1 MCCSPHSF
9 AVAIESR
16 PFSAKTVLVS
26 PGAQAQTISIILVHF
41 FPCTQRFLVS
51 LHVWPLS
58 PLKFPKPGIPWCCR
72 RLRIWRCHCHGPVSL
87 PGPGN
92 FYMLWVWP
100 KIKIHKE
107 KKTSQIN
114 SLPSPPQQSSPPGH
128 SPVWPRSLPTLLHSL
143 FLPHHRNGIT
153 IFQYESDCVTSMLE
167 PCKVSLGSQRCS
179 MLLIVW
185 MT

>member
-1 MCCSPHSF
+1 MEEVTGVLCCSPHSF

-58 PLKFPKPGIPWCCR
+58 PLKFPKPGVPWWCR
-72 RLRIWRCHCHGPVSL
+72 RLRIWHCHCHGPVSL

-92 FYMLWVWP
+92 FYMLWMWP
-100 KIKIHKE
+100 KIKINKE
-107 KKTSQIN
+107 KKRKRPKSIHF
-114 SLPSPPQQSSPPGH
+114 L
-128 SPVWPRSLPTLLHSL
+128 LLHSS
-143 FLPHHRNGIT
+143 PHLQDTVLCGPDPFPRSYILSFCPT
-153 IFQYESDCVTSMLE
+153 IEME
-167 PCKVSLGSQRCS
+167 
-179 MLLIVW
+179 
-185 MT
+185 